1 MSNPEKRNAPGQ
13 SEGRE
18 AGELV
23 RILKNLD
30 RINNLLISVTI
41 IYFIAALLLLALSI
55 LTVEVF
61 A

>member
-41 IYFIAALLLLALSI
+41 IYFIAALLLAA
-55 LTVEVF
+55 VEVLP
-61 A
+61 